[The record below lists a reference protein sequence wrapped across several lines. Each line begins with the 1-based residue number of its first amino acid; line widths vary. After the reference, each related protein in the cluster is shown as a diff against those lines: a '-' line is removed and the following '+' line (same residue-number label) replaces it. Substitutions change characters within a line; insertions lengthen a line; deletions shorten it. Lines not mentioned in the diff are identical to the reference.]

1 MISDQEIEVLS
12 AIQTLETPTRKRLA
26 RQVRRSTVSISSQLS
41 SLLGRGLVE
50 KSGKIVG
57 KGGRP
62 STVYRLSP
70 EVGCTIGVYMEDTVC
85 HTVAV
90 DATGKVCAE
99 RMMLLSLS
107 GDAAGQAAEIV
118 AQLSEELARLIASVT
133 QEGRRVL
140 AIGIGP
146 QGMVDSRR
154 GMWLHGFGLAGVEH
168 VDLRSLLE
176 GTLSRAVLV
185 EDPARCLAHLAVSR
199 FGRAETSDFFLLYL
213 GSGVGAGLVLSGSL
227 YRGNHGMAGEIG
239 HLPVEDPGVR
249 CRCGNTGCLETVA
262 SVPAILGRFNRR
274 IDEGVISSL
283 QKYSPQRGAEALT
296 LEAIVDAAAGGDR
309 LALSSLADIGALVGK
324 ACATMVMLYNPRT
337 ICIAGPAAVL
347 FDYLREHIW
356 NAVRRTVIPEMLAD
370 LRLEVMLPRP
380 GDEAVGAAM
389 LAAHWFWERS
399 VSRDP
404 AVLGVHPPARELF
417 A

>member
-12 AIQTLETPTRKRLA
+12 AIQNLELPTRKRLA

-70 EVGCTIGVYMEDTVC
+70 EVGWTIGVYIEGTVC
-85 HTVAV
+85 HIVAV
-90 DATGKVCAE
+90 DATGKTCAE
-99 RMMLLSLS
+99 RIMLLSLS
-107 GDAAGQAAEIV
+107 GNPTAQPAEIV
-118 AQLSEELARLIASVT
+118 AQLSEELEKLIATAT
-133 QEGRRVL
+133 QDGKRVL
-140 AIGIGP
+140 AIGVAP
-146 QGMVDSRR
+146 PGMVDSRR
-154 GMWLHGFGLAGVEH
+154 GMWLHGFGLAGVDH
-168 VDLRSLLE
+168 VELRALLE
-176 GTLSRAVLV
+176 KTLSRAVLV
-185 EDPARCLAHLAVSR
+185 EDPARSLAHLAVSR
-199 FGRAETSDFFLLYL
+199 LGRAETSDFFLLYL
-213 GSGVGAGLVLSGSL
+213 GSGVGAALVLGGNL

-239 HLPVEDPGVR
+239 HLPVEEPGDR

-262 SVPAILGRFNRR
+262 SLPAILGRFNRR

-283 QKYSPQRGAEALT
+283 QRFGSQRGAEALT
-296 LEAIVDAAAGGDR
+296 LEAIVEAAAGGDR
-309 LALSSLADIGALVGK
+309 LALSSLADIGTLVGK

-337 ICIAGPAAVL
+337 ICIAGPAAIL
-347 FDYLREHIW
+347 ADYLREHIW
-356 NAVRRTVIPEMLAD
+356 NSVRRTVIPEMLTD

-389 LAAHWFWERS
+389 LAAHWFWERN

-404 AVLGVHPPARELF
+404 AGLGIHPPARELF

>member
-12 AIQTLETPTRKRLA
+12 AIQTLEMPTRKRLA

-85 HTVAV
+85 HVVAL
-90 DATGKVCAE
+90 DATGAICAE

-107 GDAAGQAAEIV
+107 GDAAGQTAEIV
-118 AQLSEELARLIASVT
+118 AQLSEEVAKLMASAT
-133 QEGRRVL
+133 QDGRRVL

-168 VDLRSLLE
+168 VNLRSLLE
-176 GTLSRAVLV
+176 GTLARAVLV

-199 FGRAETSDFFLLYL
+199 LGRAETSDFFLLYL
-213 GSGVGAGLVLSGSL
+213 GSGVGAGLVLGGNL

-239 HLPVEDPGVR
+239 HLPVEDPGTR

-283 QKYSPQRGAEALT
+283 QKYGPQRGAEALT

-337 ICIAGPAAVL
+337 ICIAGPAAIL

-389 LAAHWFWERS
+389 LAAHWFWERN

-404 AVLGVHPPARELF
+404 AALGIHPPARELF
-417 A
+417 S